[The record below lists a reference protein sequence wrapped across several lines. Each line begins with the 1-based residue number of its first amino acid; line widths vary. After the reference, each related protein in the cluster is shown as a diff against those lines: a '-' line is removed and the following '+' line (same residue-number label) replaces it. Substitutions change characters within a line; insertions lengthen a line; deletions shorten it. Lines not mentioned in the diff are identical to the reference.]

1 MNPCMVSIQV
11 PALLSC
17 VCMAA
22 NGISAGHRFDECSS
36 DPRDNP
42 ARPRKDWMESPVQL
56 IGASSLPNCANKAAA
71 VNESKA
77 ALTCWWPSPR
87 RRREALNI
95 HACHSP
101 HAERVSLASSP
112 FHTQTQTYTHSPFN
126 LFPFVLDGFCGS
138 AKKKGKEK
146 RKKAVILYFSTAEI
160 WRIRGG
166 PCSPFSASRTFW
178 YQPISNTHLS
188 PLWFSVCLYAL
199 HLSSAQFPLCLVSLP
214 PPASV
219 LILIPSIDPS
229 LLPFF
234 LLSPASYYLS
244 SLSNLSV
251 VSSPPT
257 LLNLSA
263 SLPPSFCL
271 HIRSGRTS
279 SFCSSLCLSIF
290 FAAALLHSFSLFPAL
305 TLSSSSTRP
314 LYLRPFLCAPLP
326 RSLSPGRLAGVFG
339 SPTGHLSLCSSQLH
353 SLTAP
358 FFKKCF
364 MNGSHQKDT
373 GGTSPRRAKVSLR
386 GTRLLCCA

>member
-1 MNPCMVSIQV
+1 MAVTSATARGIKYSCLSLTSCRAGVSR
-11 PALLSC
+11 LLSLSRTNTDIHTL
-17 VCMAA
+17 ALQF
-22 NGISAGHRFDECSS
+22 ISIRFRWLLWLS
-36 DPRDNP
+36 
-42 ARPRKDWMESPVQL
+42 
-56 IGASSLPNCANKAAA
+56 
-71 VNESKA
+71 
-77 ALTCWWPSPR
+77 
-87 RRREALNI
+87 
-95 HACHSP
+95 
-101 HAERVSLASSP
+101 
-112 FHTQTQTYTHSPFN
+112 
-126 LFPFVLDGFCGS
+126 
-138 AKKKGKEK
+138 KKKKAKEK
-146 RKKAVILYFSTAEI
+146 SKKKAIILYFSTAEI

-166 PCSPFSASRTFW
+166 PCSPFSASRTFC

-199 HLSSAQFPLCLVSLP
+199 HLSSAQFLLCLVSLP

-234 LLSPASYYLS
+234 LLSPASCYLS
-244 SLSNLSV
+244 SLSNLPV

-257 LLNLSA
+257 LPNLSA

-271 HIRSGRTS
+271 HILCGRTS
-279 SFCSSLCLSIF
+279 SFCSSLSPFF

-305 TLSSSSTRP
+305 SLSSSSTRP

-373 GGTSPRRAKVSLR
+373 GGTSPRRAEVSLR